1 MATDI
6 SSLLLHVLGS
16 DSKGSEEWVNDLP
29 DSLKKLTEAIG
40 KATAGAEKG
49 SKGKGQQSE
58 SEKRSEEFNLVMR
71 QFGAD
76 LRETARVLGDL
87 NKTEQTSLKA
97 AERTAK
103 EGAAY
108 RKMVEAANKRADK
121 LGEVERRQGA
131 ERQGNLLNLVGAIGG
146 KGLQGIVSNFVNASR
161 QTEKDIAQIGEARYA
176 DLVGAAAD
184 TRAEAE
190 MAADRRVAASDD
202 ALLQAQKAYASA
214 MEKVTAEAGEAV
226 MTMMGGKPLIEAAAK
241 AEDAYAAA
249 QAERDRIQKE
259 GESRIKAAKAGSLPS
274 ESPIA
279 TGAPGVAGAGPLAA
293 PLSDIATAIREG
305 AGSTSGLIL
314 DEATRRA
321 AEISKVEAEVA
332 KANTEAQAAVNAAGD
347 ALTKA
352 VEATRT
358 PPVEGGSSAQAQYA
372 GGLQAAAAAETGRAV
387 AEAEY
392 AKAQA
397 SNIETKRRATDEKAA
412 AIAEEEKATAQAFEK
427 KQSGSLVSAEE
438 AKGIG
443 RANMMNM
450 AVTPP
455 AVAIIAKS
463 VEKFAELFPVIGQ
476 AGNAVVEMSSIIP
489 ATITALGFKTAS
501 VLMQMATGLKEAIS
515 KPDVSK
521 RYEKSDAL
529 VRAETAANRTDKKA
543 MSRGALFAEAYA
555 QRAETYRKE
564 MKPADDTMGLFEVS
578 PSRAMPRANA
588 PKAYTTE
595 MTPSA
600 SSGITH
606 GASARADVMPP
617 PPAPIIQPI
626 PEREQA
632 LGVVPISASNR
643 NIDEWR

>member
-16 DSKGSEEWVNDLP
+16 DAKGSPEWANDLP

-40 KATAGAEKG
+40 KATAEAEKG
-49 SKGKGQQSE
+49 SKGKGPSSE
-58 SEKRSEEFNLVMR
+58 SEKRSEEFNFVMR

-76 LRETARVLGDL
+76 LRETARVLGEI
-87 NKTEQTSLKA
+87 NKTEQNSLKA
-97 AERTAK
+97 AERAAK

-146 KGLQGIVSNFVNASR
+146 KGLQGIVSNFVDASR
-161 QTEKDIAQIGEARYA
+161 QTEKDIAQIGEARYE

-190 MAADRRVAASDD
+190 MAVDRRVAASDD
-202 ALLQAQKAYASA
+202 ALLLAQKAYASS
-214 MEKVTAEAGEAV
+214 MEKVTAAAGEAV

-249 QAERDRIQKE
+249 QAERDRIQRE
-259 GESRIKAAKAGSLPS
+259 GAARIKAAKAGSLPS

-279 TGAPGVAGAGPLAA
+279 TGAAGAGALTA
-293 PLSDIATAIREG
+293 PISDIATAIREG
-305 AGSTSGLIL
+305 TGSTSGLIL
-314 DEATRRA
+314 DEATRRE

-347 ALTKA
+347 ALAQA

-372 GGLQAAAAAETGRAV
+372 GGLQAAAAAETERAV

-392 AKAQA
+392 EKAQA
-397 SNIETKRRATDEKAA
+397 SNVETKHRAPDEKAE
-412 AIAEEEKATAQAFEK
+412 AIVAEEKATAQAFEK
-427 KQSGSLVSAEE
+427 KQSGSLVSAAE

-443 RANMMNM
+443 RTNMMNM
-450 AVTPP
+450 AVAPP

-463 VEKFAELFPVIGQ
+463 VEKFTELFPVIGQ

-529 VRAETAANRTDKKA
+529 VLAETEANRPDKKA

-555 QRAETYRKE
+555 QRAEKYRKDVT
-564 MKPADDTMGLFEVS
+564 PADDTMGLFEVS

-595 MTPSA
+595 MTPST

-606 GASARADVMPP
+606 GASARADVTPP